1 MFYDDNNISCNN
13 ELPND
18 YAKKL
23 LEYEESLYFESNTIE
38 IGFIGST
45 LAKNDEKR
53 KYLLTHVRVLESN
66 SESIEKDLRSI
77 VGKCDFALRNKT
89 QANGW
94 QLFYLYKELLQVFT
108 SNEFGFNYF
117 RGQSVNKPLLPGI
130 MRKELDK
137 SYINNFERIYR
148 KLSYEFPEKI
158 NYTEFNGAD
167 CITNRECDLS
177 LLQHYGL
184 KTALLDITKNPYIA
198 MLFMIK
204 ENITDYIEPTLY
216 LFNINELLEKD
227 ETLFTEVRKNQ
238 TNERILAQ
246 KGAFLN
252 YEKTLLKNNNYEK
265 IPYIKIILRFNDAVY
280 EGLLKREIKY
290 YENLKEYTKEHGHKK
305 FESFADQDL
314 SELNKQL
321 ASIEKYK
328 VNALKNILEDL
339 ENKLKEYC
347 YTKEDMFPDFEN
359 RIRYLSKK
367 YNKYD
372 IQDKNYNKY
381 IKNDKEY
388 TENNE

>member
-1 MFYDDNNISCNN
+1 MFFFNNFDTDNK
-13 ELPND
+13 ELTND
-18 YAKKL
+18 YAKNL
-23 LEYEESLYFESNTIE
+23 LNYKEDSFFESNTIE
-38 IGFIGST
+38 IGYIGNT
-45 LAKNDEKR
+45 LAKNGDKR
-53 KYLLTHVRVLESN
+53 KYLLTHVNVLASN
-66 SESIEKDLRSI
+66 SDKIKSI
-77 VGKCDFALRNKT
+77 VEKCDFDIKNKS

-94 QLFYLYKELLQVFT
+94 QLFYLYKELLQRFK

-130 MRKELDK
+130 MRGELDK

-148 KLSYEFPEKI
+148 KLAYEFPEKI

-167 CITNRECDLS
+167 CITNREYDLS

-204 ENITDYIEPTLY
+204 ENIREYTEPTLY

-227 ETLFTEVRKNQ
+227 ETLFTEVRKNK

-265 IPYIKIILRFNDAVY
+265 IPYIKIILRFDDAVY
-280 EGLLKREIKY
+280 EKLLENEIKV
-290 YENLKEYTKEHGHKK
+290 YENLKKYSKEHGHKD
-305 FESFADQDL
+305 FESFVDHDL

-321 ASIEKYK
+321 DSIEEYK
-328 VNALKNILEDL
+328 VVSLKNILEDL
-339 ENKLKEYC
+339 ENKLNEYC
-347 YTKEDMFPDFEN
+347 YIKEDMFPDFEN
-359 RIRYLSKK
+359 RIRYLSNK
-367 YNKYD
+367 YNKSGEDALRYTRSVS
-372 IQDKNYNKY
+372 INKNKIDN
-381 IKNDKEY
+381 
-388 TENNE
+388 

>member
-1 MFYDDNNISCNN
+1 MFFFNNFDTDNK
-13 ELPND
+13 ELTND
-18 YAKKL
+18 YAKNL
-23 LEYEESLYFESNTIE
+23 LNYKEDSFFESNTIE
-38 IGFIGST
+38 IGYIGNT
-45 LAKNDEKR
+45 LAKNGDKR
-53 KYLLTHVRVLESN
+53 KYLLTHVNVLASN
-66 SESIEKDLRSI
+66 SDKIKSI
-77 VGKCDFALRNKT
+77 VEKCDFDIKNKS

-94 QLFYLYKELLQVFT
+94 QLFYLYKELLQRFT

-130 MRKELDK
+130 MRGELDK

-148 KLSYEFPEKI
+148 KLAYEFPEKI

-167 CITNRECDLS
+167 CITNREYDLS

-204 ENITDYIEPTLY
+204 ENIREYTEPTLY

-227 ETLFTEVRKNQ
+227 ETLFTEVRKNK

-265 IPYIKIILRFNDAVY
+265 IPYIKIILRFDDAVY
-280 EGLLKREIKY
+280 EKLLENEIKV
-290 YENLKEYTKEHGHKK
+290 YENLKKYSKEHGHKD
-305 FESFADQDL
+305 FESFVDHDL

-321 ASIEKYK
+321 DSIEEYK
-328 VNALKNILEDL
+328 VVSLKNILEDL
-339 ENKLKEYC
+339 ENKLNEYC
-347 YTKEDMFPDFEN
+347 YIKEDMFPDFEN
-359 RIRYLSKK
+359 RIRYLSNK
-367 YNKYD
+367 YNKSGEDALRYTRSVS
-372 IQDKNYNKY
+372 INKNKIDN
-381 IKNDKEY
+381 
-388 TENNE
+388 

>member
-1 MFYDDNNISCNN
+1 MFFFNNFDTDNK
-13 ELPND
+13 ELTND
-18 YAKKL
+18 YAKNL
-23 LEYEESLYFESNTIE
+23 LNYKEDSFFESNTIE
-38 IGFIGST
+38 IGYIGNT
-45 LAKNDEKR
+45 LAKNGDKR
-53 KYLLTHVRVLESN
+53 KYLLTHVNVLASN
-66 SESIEKDLRSI
+66 SDKIKSI
-77 VGKCDFALRNKT
+77 VEKCDFDIKNKS

-94 QLFYLYKELLQVFT
+94 QLFYLYKELLQRFT

-130 MRKELDK
+130 MRGELDK

-148 KLSYEFPEKI
+148 KLAYEFPEKI

-167 CITNRECDLS
+167 CITNREYDLS

-204 ENITDYIEPTLY
+204 ENIREYTEPTLY

-227 ETLFTEVRKNQ
+227 ETLFTEVRKNK

-265 IPYIKIILRFNDAVY
+265 IPYIKIILRFDDAVY
-280 EGLLKREIKY
+280 EKLLENEIKV
-290 YENLKEYTKEHGHKK
+290 YENLKKYSKEHGHKD
-305 FESFADQDL
+305 FESFVDHDL

-321 ASIEKYK
+321 DSIEEYK
-328 VNALKNILEDL
+328 VVSLKNILEDL

-347 YTKEDMFPDFEN
+347 YIKEDMFPDFEN
-359 RIRYLSKK
+359 RIRYLSNK
-367 YNKYD
+367 YNKSGEDALRYTRSVS
-372 IQDKNYNKY
+372 INKNRNH
-381 IKNDKEY
+381 N
-388 TENNE
+388 

>member
-1 MFYDDNNISCNN
+1 MFFFNNFDTNN
-13 ELPND
+13 KELTND
-18 YAKKL
+18 YAKNL
-23 LEYEESLYFESNTIE
+23 LNYKEDSFFESNTIE
-38 IGFIGST
+38 IGYIGNT
-45 LAKNDEKR
+45 LAKNGDKR
-53 KYLLTHVRVLESN
+53 KYLLTHVNVLASN
-66 SESIEKDLRSI
+66 SDKIKSI
-77 VGKCDFALRNKT
+77 VEKCDFDIKNKS

-94 QLFYLYKELLQVFT
+94 QLFYLYKELLQRFT

-130 MRKELDK
+130 MRGELDK

-148 KLSYEFPEKI
+148 KLAYEFPEKI

-167 CITNRECDLS
+167 CITNREYDLS

-204 ENITDYIEPTLY
+204 ENIREYTEPTLY

-227 ETLFTEVRKNQ
+227 ETLFTEVRKNK

-265 IPYIKIILRFNDAVY
+265 IPYIKIILRFDDAVY
-280 EGLLKREIKY
+280 EKLLENEIKV
-290 YENLKEYTKEHGHKK
+290 YENLKKYSKEHGHKD
-305 FESFADQDL
+305 FESFVDHDL

-321 ASIEKYK
+321 DSIEEYK
-328 VNALKNILEDL
+328 VVSLKNILEDL

-347 YTKEDMFPDFEN
+347 YTKEEMFPDFEN
-359 RIRYLSKK
+359 RIRYLSNK
-367 YNKYD
+367 YNKSGEDALRYTRRVS
-372 IQDKNYNKY
+372 KNNNK
-381 IKNDKEY
+381 NH
-388 TENNE
+388 N

>member
-1 MFYDDNNISCNN
+1 MFFFNNFDTNN
-13 ELPND
+13 KELTND
-18 YAKKL
+18 YAKNL
-23 LEYEESLYFESNTIE
+23 LNYKEDSFFESNTIE
-38 IGFIGST
+38 IGYIGNT
-45 LAKNDEKR
+45 LAKNGDKR
-53 KYLLTHVRVLESN
+53 KYLLTHVNVLASN
-66 SESIEKDLRSI
+66 SDKIKSI
-77 VGKCDFALRNKT
+77 VEKCDFDIKNKS

-94 QLFYLYKELLQVFT
+94 QLFYLYKELLQRFT

-130 MRKELDK
+130 MRGELDK

-148 KLSYEFPEKI
+148 KLAYEFPEKI

-167 CITNRECDLS
+167 CITNREYDLS

-204 ENITDYIEPTLY
+204 ENIREYTEPTLY

-227 ETLFTEVRKNQ
+227 ETLFTEVRKNK

-265 IPYIKIILRFNDAVY
+265 IPYIKIILRFDDAVY
-280 EGLLKREIKY
+280 EKLLENEIKV
-290 YENLKEYTKEHGHKK
+290 YENLKKYSKEHGHKD
-305 FESFADQDL
+305 FESFVDHDL

-321 ASIEKYK
+321 DSIEEYK
-328 VNALKNILEDL
+328 VVSLKNILEDL
-339 ENKLKEYC
+339 ENKLNEYC
-347 YTKEDMFPDFEN
+347 YIKEDMFPDFEN
-359 RIRYLSKK
+359 RIRYLS
-367 YNKYD
+367 NKFNNSGEDALRYTRRV
-372 IQDKNYNKY
+372 IENKNKIDN
-381 IKNDKEY
+381 
-388 TENNE
+388 

>member
-1 MFYDDNNISCNN
+1 MFFFNNFDTNN
-13 ELPND
+13 KELTND
-18 YAKKL
+18 YAKNL
-23 LEYEESLYFESNTIE
+23 LNYKEDSFFESNTIE
-38 IGFIGST
+38 IGYIGNT
-45 LAKNDEKR
+45 LAKNGDKR
-53 KYLLTHVRVLESN
+53 KYLLTHVNVLASN
-66 SESIEKDLRSI
+66 SDKIKSI
-77 VGKCDFALRNKT
+77 VEKCDFDIKKKS

-94 QLFYLYKELLQVFT
+94 QLFYLYKELLQRFT

-130 MRKELDK
+130 MRGELDK

-148 KLSYEFPEKI
+148 KLAYEFPEKI

-167 CITNRECDLS
+167 CITNREYDLS

-204 ENITDYIEPTLY
+204 ENIREYTEPTLY

-227 ETLFTEVRKNQ
+227 ETLFTEVRKNK

-265 IPYIKIILRFNDAVY
+265 IPYIKIILRFDDAVY
-280 EGLLKREIKY
+280 EKLLENEIKV
-290 YENLKEYTKEHGHKK
+290 YENLKKYSKEHGHKD
-305 FESFADQDL
+305 FESFVDHDL

-321 ASIEKYK
+321 DSIEEYK
-328 VNALKNILEDL
+328 VVSLKNILEDL
-339 ENKLKEYC
+339 ENKLNEYC
-347 YTKEDMFPDFEN
+347 YIKEDMFPDFEN
-359 RIRYLSKK
+359 RIRYLSNK
-367 YNKYD
+367 YNKSGEDALRYTRSVS
-372 IQDKNYNKY
+372 INKKQD
-381 IKNDKEY
+381 
-388 TENNE
+388 

>member
-1 MFYDDNNISCNN
+1 MFFFNNFDTDNK
-13 ELPND
+13 ELTND
-18 YAKKL
+18 YAKNL
-23 LEYEESLYFESNTIE
+23 LNYKEDSFFESNTIE
-38 IGFIGST
+38 IGYIGNT
-45 LAKNDEKR
+45 LAKNGDKR
-53 KYLLTHVRVLESN
+53 KYLLTHVNVLASN
-66 SESIEKDLRSI
+66 SDKIKSI
-77 VGKCDFALRNKT
+77 VEKCDFDIKNKS

-94 QLFYLYKELLQVFT
+94 QLFYLYKELLQRFT

-130 MRKELDK
+130 MRGELDK

-148 KLSYEFPEKI
+148 KLAYEFPEKI

-167 CITNRECDLS
+167 CITNREYDLS

-204 ENITDYIEPTLY
+204 ENIREYTEPTLY

-227 ETLFTEVRKNQ
+227 ETLFTEVRKNK

-265 IPYIKIILRFNDAVY
+265 IPYIKIILRFDDAVY
-280 EGLLKREIKY
+280 EKLLENEIKV
-290 YENLKEYTKEHGHKK
+290 YENLKKYSKEHGHKD
-305 FESFADQDL
+305 FESFVDHDL

-321 ASIEKYK
+321 DSIEEYK
-328 VNALKNILEDL
+328 VVSLKNILEDL
-339 ENKLKEYC
+339 ENKLNEYC
-347 YTKEDMFPDFEN
+347 YIKEDMFPDFEN
-359 RIRYLSKK
+359 RIRYLSNK
-367 YNKYD
+367 YNKSGEDALRYTRSVS
-372 IQDKNYNKY
+372 KNNNK
-381 IKNDKEY
+381 NH
-388 TENNE
+388 N

>member
-1 MFYDDNNISCNN
+1 MFFFNNFDTNN
-13 ELPND
+13 KELTND
-18 YAKKL
+18 YAKNL
-23 LEYEESLYFESNTIE
+23 LNYKEDSFFESNTIE
-38 IGFIGST
+38 IGYIGNT
-45 LAKNDEKR
+45 LAKNGDKR
-53 KYLLTHVRVLESN
+53 KYLLTHVNVLASN
-66 SESIEKDLRSI
+66 SDKIKSI
-77 VGKCDFALRNKT
+77 VEKCDFDIKKKS

-94 QLFYLYKELLQVFT
+94 QLFYLYKELLQRFT

-130 MRKELDK
+130 MRGELDK

-148 KLSYEFPEKI
+148 KLAYEFPEKI

-167 CITNRECDLS
+167 CITNREYDLS

-204 ENITDYIEPTLY
+204 ENIREYTEPTLY

-227 ETLFTEVRKNQ
+227 ETLFTEVRKNK

-265 IPYIKIILRFNDAVY
+265 IPYIKIILRFDDAVY
-280 EGLLKREIKY
+280 EKLLENEIKV
-290 YENLKEYTKEHGHKK
+290 YENLKKYSKEHGHKD
-305 FESFADQDL
+305 FESFVDHDL

-321 ASIEKYK
+321 DSIEEYK
-328 VNALKNILEDL
+328 VVSLKNILEDL
-339 ENKLKEYC
+339 ENKLNEYC
-347 YTKEDMFPDFEN
+347 YIKEDMFPDFEN
-359 RIRYLSKK
+359 RIRYLSNK
-367 YNKYD
+367 YNKSGEDALRYTRSVS
-372 IQDKNYNKY
+372 INKNKIDN
-381 IKNDKEY
+381 
-388 TENNE
+388 